1 MIEKWYF
8 TPLQDRSHQAHQRSD
23 KTFEQVSYGD
33 TIFSG
38 NSVRE
43 REIIASR
50 VFDICILIEGDCSVF
65 LPPANEVTG
74 R

>member
-1 MIEKWYF
+1 MAKWYF
-8 TPLQDRSHQAHQRSD
+8 TPLQDRSRQAHQRSD
-23 KTFEQVSYGD
+23 KTFEQVSYGH

-50 VFDICILIEGDCSVF
+50 VFDICILIEGDCSMF
-65 LPPANEVTG
+65 LPPANEVAG